1 MKRFFTTITLFVILY
16 TSSYCITIADAQ
28 KSYVAGKWEEAAT
41 MYSKVCPTE
50 LAEKQSECYLWNVLA
65 LSQIGNAKAFKEAG
79 LRLDSLI
86 NNENPQNAIYAD
98 LKMTDAQFK
107 LYLGKYAQAAQ
118 SLIEAIETSKP
129 QHVVVLKKVCAAVKA
144 KINSTELDER
154 CNNLDSNFI
163 SKIDTTKVQQTDT
176 LKNIIA
182 TDSLNNINDTNSASG
197 ASGVSGISSAS
208 AISSSSETKLV
219 KQNATDSLTKNSK
232 QVKNSEYWTLQLGAF
247 GTKSNAD
254 LLISNLKKQNIK
266 CTIEE
271 RPTANRI
278 LYLVYTGEFETREKA
293 VDFAAKMLIPLKID
307 FQPTLKK

>member
-1 MKRFFTTITLFVILY
+1 MKHFFATITLFVIFY
-16 TSSYCITIADAQ
+16 TSSYCITIAEAQ

-50 LAEKQSECYLWNVLA
+50 LAEKQSECFLWNVLA

-176 LKNIIA
+176 LKNIIV
-182 TDSLNNINDTNSASG
+182 TDSVNNINDTNSA
-197 ASGVSGISSAS
+197 SGISSAS
-208 AISSSSETKLV
+208 AISSSSEIKQI

-278 LYLVYTGEFETREKA
+278 LYLVYTGQFETREKA

>member
-50 LAEKQSECYLWNVLA
+50 PIEKQSECYLWNVLA

-86 NNENPQNAIYAD
+86 NNVNPQNAIYAD

-118 SLIEAIETSKP
+118 SLIKAIETSKP

-144 KINSTELDER
+144 KTNSTELDEY
-154 CNNLDSNFI
+154 CNNLDSNYI

-176 LKNIIA
+176 LKNITA
-182 TDSLNNINDTNSASG
+182 TDTINNINDTNSV
-197 ASGVSGISSAS
+197 SGVSSAS
-208 AISSSSETKLV
+208 AISRSSEIKQV

-232 QVKNSEYWTLQLGAF
+232 QVQNSEYWTLQLGAF
-247 GTKSNAD
+247 GTKANAD

-266 CTIEE
+266 CTIVE

-278 LYLVYTGEFETREKA
+278 LYLVYTGQFETREKA

-307 FQPTLKK
+307 FQPMLKK